1 MILEV
6 LLEAIRQQAQI
17 ANKAEKLVLKE
28 KEKSESEV
36 ADLLQSARKAQQH
49 LERLNALKI
58 EEYEKY
64 LDEKISKDD
73 YLKQREI
80 YNQEIEQTSSQISKL
95 EADYELQKLKN
106 KESENQFV
114 EHFKKKQEI
123 EELSRDL
130 VNKLVDSIYVFGENQ
145 IEIVWNFADDYEKIL
160 EMIQ

>member
-1 MILEV
+1 M
-6 LLEAIRQQAQI
+6 
-17 ANKAEKLVLKE
+17 
-28 KEKSESEV
+28 

-114 EHFKKKQEI
+114 EHFKKNRK
-123 EELSRDL
+123 SK
-130 VNKLVDSIYVFGENQ
+130 N
-145 IEIVWNFADDYEKIL
+145 
-160 EMIQ
+160 

>member
-64 LDEKISKDD
+64 LDGKIGKDD
-73 YLKQREI
+73 YLKQRGM

>member
-1 MILEV
+1 M
-6 LLEAIRQQAQI
+6 
-17 ANKAEKLVLKE
+17 
-28 KEKSESEV
+28 
-36 ADLLQSARKAQQH
+36 
-49 LERLNALKI
+49 
-58 EEYEKY
+58 
-64 LDEKISKDD
+64 
-73 YLKQREI
+73 
-80 YNQEIEQTSSQISKL
+80 